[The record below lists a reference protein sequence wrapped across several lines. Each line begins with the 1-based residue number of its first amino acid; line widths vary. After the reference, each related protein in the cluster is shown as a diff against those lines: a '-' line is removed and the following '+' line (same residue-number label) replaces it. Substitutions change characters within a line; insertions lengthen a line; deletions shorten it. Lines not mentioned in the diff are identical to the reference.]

1 MEADFGEVLVLPPSL
16 ADEIRN
22 EPKLSFGAATAE
34 DFHGDIPGFQ
44 PFAQGSQADEILQ
57 SVARKQLTKSLCACH
72 GLELP
77 LAQVR

>member
-1 MEADFGEVLVLPPSL
+1 MLPPSL

-44 PFAQGSQADEILQ
+44 PFAQGSQDDEILQ
-57 SVARKQLTKSLCACH
+57 TVARKQLTKSLCLLQ
-72 GLELP
+72 GLKLS
-77 LAQVR
+77 LLLKSAN

>member
-22 EPKLSFGAATAE
+22 EPKLSFGAATSE

-44 PFAQGSQADEILQ
+44 PFAAGSRADEILQ
-57 SVARKQLTKSLCACH
+57 SVSRKQLTKSLCMCR

-77 LAQVR
+77 LAQVC